1 MTDSH
6 TGEDLEIRIVRE
18 LTEIKL
24 EIQSLKHQIS
34 NTDLQLSCKIADHQA
49 NCPMMAKQ
57 VLTRDQYYP
66 EWLECHKRYSTEQ
79 AKGFDVWYERGK
91 KIITIAGAIY
101 IIAININWQ
110 GITEVLR

>member
-24 EIQSLKHQIS
+24 EIQALKHQIS
-34 NTDLQLSCKIADHQA
+34 NTDLQLSCKIAEHQA

-57 VLTRDQYYP
+57 VLTRDQCYT
-66 EWLECHKRYSTEQ
+66 EWVDCHKRYNTEQ
-79 AKGFDVWYERGK
+79 RSIFATWFDIGK
-91 KIITIAGAIY
+91 KIIAIVGAGY
-101 IIAININWQ
+101 IVAININWKNIL
-110 GITEVLR
+110 GR